1 MCRVYVGHGSCM
13 PSAMGRH
20 AQVFKLFFIS
30 PLCRRQLAP
39 LRILS
44 SSPHGIYSLL
54 SDSPRCSC
62 EHQKWLRAFS
72 CGQNVRQLGLNHR
85 SELESCKD
93 LRDGMQEGDARTA
106 SLNEGG
112 LRPPSST
119 ASEDP
124 KLDRE
129 VAEEISLTDNCVRRI
144 REIKLEDGP
153 TGENKMLRLSV
164 EGGGCSG
171 FLYNFALDD
180 KVNKDDT

>member
-1 MCRVYVGHGSCM
+1 M

-129 VAEEISLTDNCVRRI
+129 VAEEISLTDNCVRVFGFCSYRVGFSTSSCYRGYGKLSLKMGQ
-144 REIKLEDGP
+144 RERTKCYG
-153 TGENKMLRLSV
+153 
-164 EGGGCSG
+164 
-171 FLYNFALDD
+171 
-180 KVNKDDT
+180 

>member
-1 MCRVYVGHGSCM
+1 M